1 MLFFILIIVPY
12 KLIFSLE
19 FNKRDDSWS
28 KKSGT
33 KKRTKFVICHLVS
46 SSSGLHPSLFRPS
59 PIFRRPLFM
68 CFSAT
73 ASRQRRELPM
83 RRWASLHPFLSLLS
97 FDPFVA
103 NFQESKGGIRA
114 RESSVKYFES
124 VNRWKPIHSRSGHG
138 SAIFFPFFR
147 ESKVPWS

>member
-1 MLFFILIIVPY
+1 MYISVSSLMLFFIFIIVLY

-28 KKSGT
+28 KKST

-46 SSSGLHPSLFRPS
+46 SSSGLRPSLFRPS

-68 CFSAT
+68 CFST
-73 ASRQRRELPM
+73 MASRQRRELPM
-83 RRWASLHPFLSLLS
+83 RRWASLHPFLSLSS

-103 NFQESKGGIRA
+103 NFRESKGEIRA

-138 SAIFFPFFR
+138 SAIFFPFFC
-147 ESKVPWS
+147 